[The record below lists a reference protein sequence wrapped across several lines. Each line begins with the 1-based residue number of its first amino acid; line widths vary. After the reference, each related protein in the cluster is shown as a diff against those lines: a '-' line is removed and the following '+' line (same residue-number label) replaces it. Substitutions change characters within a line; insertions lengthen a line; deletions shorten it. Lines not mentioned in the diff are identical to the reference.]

1 MEIILQTNGI
11 EKKYKTQFAVKD
23 VNMQIEQGDIYGFVG
38 ENGAGKTTI
47 IRMITGLAEPTK
59 GTFTLFGVENTD
71 TKKMAEV
78 RRRISAVV
86 ETPSIAMNMTA
97 YDNLRMQAKL
107 LGLTD
112 LNYIDEVLELTGL
125 GEVRN
130 SKKKVKNFS
139 LGMRQRLGL
148 AIALLGHP
156 DFIILDEPMNG
167 LAPKGIVEIREL
179 ILRLNQENH
188 ITFLISSHI
197 LEELSR
203 MATKYGFLHK
213 GQLIKQLTKE
223 ELEEHCRKCLQLELD
238 SVEKMAQT
246 LENTLQ
252 IHNFKVLDGNVVRIY
267 DDVDVTKVVQA
278 VGEAGI
284 KILQINTRN
293 ESIEEFYLN
302 LMGGQGTG
310 GEAHD

>member
-1 MEIILQTNGI
+1 
-11 EKKYKTQFAVKD
+11 
-23 VNMQIEQGDIYGFVG
+23 
-38 ENGAGKTTI
+38 
-47 IRMITGLAEPTK
+47 
-59 GTFTLFGVENTD
+59 
-71 TKKMAEV
+71 
-78 RRRISAVV
+78 
-86 ETPSIAMNMTA
+86 MNMTA

-167 LAPKGIVEIREL
+167 LDPKGIVEIREL

>member
-1 MEIILQTNGI
+1 METILRTNGI
-11 EKKYKTQFAVKD
+11 EKRYKSQFAVKD
-23 VNMQIEQGDIYGFVG
+23 VNMQIEQGDIYGFIG

-47 IRMITGLAEPTK
+47 IRMITGLAEPTN

-71 TKKMAEV
+71 IKRIAEV

-86 ETPSIAMNMTA
+86 ETPSLAMNMTA
-97 YDNLRMQAKL
+97 YDNLCMQAKL

-125 GEVRN
+125 SYVRD
-130 SKKKVKNFS
+130 SKKKVKHFS

-167 LAPKGIVEIREL
+167 LDPKGIVEIREL

-203 MATKYGFLHK
+203 MATKYGFLQNGK
-213 GQLIKQLTKE
+213 LIKQLTKE
-223 ELEEHCRKCLQLELD
+223 ELEEHCRKCLQLEVDNIDQL
-238 SVEKMAQT
+238 SYV
-246 LENTLQ
+246 LEHTLQ
-252 IHNFKVLDGNVVRIY
+252 IQNFKVLDGNIVRIY
-267 DDVDVTKVVQA
+267 DDVDVANVVRV
-278 VGEAGI
+278 VGEKGI

-293 ESIEEFYLN
+293 ESIEEYYLN
-302 LMGGQGTG
+302 LMSGQTCQ
-310 GEAHD
+310 

>member
-1 MEIILQTNGI
+1 
-11 EKKYKTQFAVKD
+11 
-23 VNMQIEQGDIYGFVG
+23 
-38 ENGAGKTTI
+38 
-47 IRMITGLAEPTK
+47 
-59 GTFTLFGVENTD
+59 
-71 TKKMAEV
+71 
-78 RRRISAVV
+78 
-86 ETPSIAMNMTA
+86 
-97 YDNLRMQAKL
+97 
-107 LGLTD
+107 
-112 LNYIDEVLELTGL
+112 
-125 GEVRN
+125 
-130 SKKKVKNFS
+130 
-139 LGMRQRLGL
+139 
-148 AIALLGHP
+148 
-156 DFIILDEPMNG
+156 
-167 LAPKGIVEIREL
+167 
-179 ILRLNQENH
+179 
-188 ITFLISSHI
+188 
-197 LEELSR
+197 

-267 DDVDVTKVVQA
+267 DDVEVTKVVQA

>member
-1 MEIILQTNGI
+1 MEIILKTNGI
-11 EKKYKTQFAVKD
+11 EKKYKTQFAVKV

-47 IRMITGLAEPTK
+47 IRMITGLADPTN

-71 TKKMAEV
+71 NKKMAEV

-125 GEVRN
+125 LEVRN

-167 LAPKGIVEIREL
+167 LDPKGIVEIREL

-213 GQLIKQLTKE
+213 GQLIRQLTKE
-223 ELEEHCRKCLQLELD
+223 ELEEHCRKCLQLEVD
-238 SVEKMAQT
+238 SAEKISHT

-252 IHNFKVLDGNVVRIY
+252 IYNFKVLDGNVVRIY
-267 DDVDVTKVVQA
+267 DDVDVAKVVQA

-293 ESIEEFYLN
+293 ESIEEYYLN

-310 GEAHD
+310 GEAYD

>member
-1 MEIILQTNGI
+1 METVLRTSAI
-11 EKKYKTQFAVKD
+11 EKKYKSQFAVKG
-23 VNMQIEQGDIYGFVG
+23 VNMQKEQGDIYGFVG

-47 IRMITGLAEPTK
+47 IRMITGLAEPTN

-71 TKKMAEV
+71 AKRMSEV
-78 RRRISAVV
+78 RRRMSAVV

-97 YDNLRMQAKL
+97 YQNLYMQAKL
-107 LGLTD
+107 LGLSDMT
-112 LNYIDEVLELTGL
+112 YIDEVLKITGL
-125 GEVRN
+125 SEVRD
-130 SKKKVKNFS
+130 SKKKAKHFS

-167 LAPKGIVEIREL
+167 LDPKGIVEIREL

-213 GQLIKQLTKE
+213 GKLIRQLTKE
-223 ELEEHCRKCLQLELD
+223 ELEEHCRKCLQLEVD
-238 SVEKMAQT
+238 NPEKLSQV
-246 LENTLQ
+246 LEHNLQ
-252 IHNFKVLDGNVVRIY
+252 IHNFKVLDGNIVRIY

-278 VGEAGI
+278 VGENGI
-284 KILQINTRN
+284 KILQINSKN
-293 ESIEEFYLN
+293 ESIEEYYLN
-302 LMGGQGTG
+302 LMGGG
-310 GEAHD
+310 DK

>member
-1 MEIILQTNGI
+1 METILQTNAI
-11 EKKYKTQFAVKD
+11 EKKYKSQFAVKD

-47 IRMITGLAEPTK
+47 IRMITGLAEPT
-59 GTFTLFGVENTD
+59 GGSFSLFGVENSD
-71 TKKMAEV
+71 KKQISEM

-97 YDNLRMQAKL
+97 YDNLCMQARL

-112 LNYIDEVLELTGL
+112 LTYIDEVLKLTGL
-125 GEVRN
+125 SEVRN
-130 SKKKVKNFS
+130 SKKKVKHFS
-139 LGMRQRLGL
+139 LGMRQRLGI

-167 LAPKGIVEIREL
+167 LDPQGIVEIREL

-213 GQLIKQLTKE
+213 GKLIKQLTKE
-223 ELEEHCRKCLQLELD
+223 ELEEHCRKCLQLEVD
-238 SVEKMAQT
+238 NAEKISQI
-246 LENTLQ
+246 LESTLQ
-252 IHNFKVLDGNVVRIY
+252 IQNFKVLDGNVVRIY
-267 DDVDVTKVVQA
+267 DDVDVTKVVQTM
-278 VGEAGI
+278 GEAGI
-284 KILQINTRN
+284 KILQINSRN
-293 ESIEEFYLN
+293 ESIEEYYLN
-302 LMGGQGTG
+302 LMNGQRTG
-310 GEAHD
+310 GEINA

>member
-1 MEIILQTNGI
+1 METVLRTNGI
-11 EKKYKTQFAVKD
+11 EKKYKSQFAVKG

-47 IRMITGLAEPTK
+47 IRMITGLAQPTN

-71 TKKMAEV
+71 TKGIEAV

-97 YDNLRMQAKL
+97 YENLYMQAKL
-107 LGLTD
+107 LGLAD
-112 LNYIDEVLELTGL
+112 LTYIDEVLKITGL
-125 GEVRN
+125 SEVRD
-130 SKKKVKNFS
+130 SKKKAKHFS

-167 LAPKGIVEIREL
+167 LDPKGIVEIREL

-213 GQLIKQLTKE
+213 GKLIKQLTKE
-223 ELEEHCRKCLQLELD
+223 ELEEHCKKCLELEVDNTEVL
-238 SVEKMAQT
+238 SQV
-246 LENTLQ
+246 LEQALQ
-252 IHNFKVLDGNVVRIY
+252 IHDFKVLDGNMVRIY
-267 DDVDVTKVVQA
+267 DDVDVTNVVQ
-278 VGEAGI
+278 VLGENGV

-293 ESIEEFYLN
+293 ESIEEYYLN
-302 LMGGQGTG
+302 LMGGSSSL
-310 GEAHD
+310 

>member
-1 MEIILQTNGI
+1 METVLRTSAI
-11 EKKYKTQFAVKD
+11 EKKYKSQFAVKG

-47 IRMITGLAEPTK
+47 IRMITGLAEPTN
-59 GTFTLFGVENTD
+59 GTFNLFGVENTD
-71 TKKMAEV
+71 AKRMSEV
-78 RRRISAVV
+78 RRRMSAVV

-97 YDNLRMQAKL
+97 YQNLYMQAKL
-107 LGLTD
+107 LGLSDMT
-112 LNYIDEVLELTGL
+112 YIDEVLKITGL
-125 GEVRN
+125 SEVRD
-130 SKKKVKNFS
+130 SKKKAKHFS

-167 LAPKGIVEIREL
+167 LDPKGIVEIREL

-213 GQLIKQLTKE
+213 GKLIRQLTKE
-223 ELEEHCRKCLQLELD
+223 ELEEHCRKCLQLEVD
-238 SVEKMAQT
+238 NPEKLSQV
-246 LENTLQ
+246 LEHNLQ
-252 IHNFKVLDGNVVRIY
+252 IHNFKVLDGNIVRIY

-278 VGEAGI
+278 VGENGI
-284 KILQINTRN
+284 KILQINSKN
-293 ESIEEFYLN
+293 ESIEEYYLN
-302 LMGGQGTG
+302 LMGGG
-310 GEAHD
+310 DK